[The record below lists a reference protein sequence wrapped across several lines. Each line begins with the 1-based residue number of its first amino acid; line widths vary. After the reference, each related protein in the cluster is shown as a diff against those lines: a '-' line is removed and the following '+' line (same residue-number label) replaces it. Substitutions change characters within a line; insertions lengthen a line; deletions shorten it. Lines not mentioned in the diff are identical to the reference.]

1 MTDIIVIGA
10 GISGLV
16 CAQQLS
22 QAGYSVLV
30 IEKSRGLGGRV
41 ATRRLLEGSIV
52 IDHGACYVKPKGE
65 ILTRLIELL
74 CDNGVLQVW
83 DGTFLEKSTSLPENA
98 ISIPST
104 SPAYIA
110 PAGMSSMAKFLA
122 KGLNIT
128 LNQRVTGIN
137 LTADKHW
144 HLTLANDGSNNS
156 PITAK
161 AVVIAIPA
169 PQALEL
175 LQPLERELLDL
186 TFLEKLRSLE
196 FFPSI
201 SVMAGYPVTSQPLPQ
216 WNAVTIKDDHMLAW
230 IGLDSSKRLNP
241 TQPVFVVQSSAN
253 FAQQHLETQDIQ
265 LVGKQILQAAADCTE
280 LGWLASP
287 EWIQVH
293 RWRYAFPRNPLT
305 TSFLAVEGDSPLV
318 ACGDWCGG
326 NLIPDALNSGI
337 AAAAKINTQLQQR
350 ILPDTKFLEILF

>member
-30 IEKSRGLGGRV
+30 VEKSRGLGGRV

-52 IDHGACYVKPKGE
+52 DHGACYLKSKGE
-65 ILTRLIELL
+65 ILTELIELL

-83 DGTFLEKSTSLPENA
+83 DGIFLEKSTSSPEDS

-110 PAGMSSMAKFLA
+110 PAGMSSIAKFLA

-128 LNQRVTGIN
+128 LNQRVIGVN

-144 HLTLANDGSNNS
+144 HLTLASNDGSSNS

-175 LQPLERELLDL
+175 LQPLETELLDS
-186 TFLEKLRSLE
+186 TFFEKLRSLE

-201 SVMAGYPVTSQPLPQ
+201 SVMAGYPVTSPPLPQ
-216 WNAVTIKDDHMLAW
+216 WNAVTIKDDHILGW
-230 IGLDSSKRLNP
+230 IGFDSSKRLNP
-241 TQPVFVVQSSAN
+241 TQPIFVVQSSAN
-253 FAQQHLETQDIQ
+253 FAQQHLETQDLQ
-265 LVGKQILQAAADCTE
+265 STGKQILQAAADCTE
-280 LGWLASP
+280 LRWLASP

-326 NLIPDALNSGI
+326 NLIPGAMNSGI

-350 ILPDTKFLEILF
+350 ILPDKKFWEILF